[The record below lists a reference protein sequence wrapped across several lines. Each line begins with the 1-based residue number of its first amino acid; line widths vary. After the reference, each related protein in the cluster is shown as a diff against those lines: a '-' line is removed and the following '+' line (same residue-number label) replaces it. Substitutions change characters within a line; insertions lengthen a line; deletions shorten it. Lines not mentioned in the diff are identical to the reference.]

1 MKKGIVLILLIA
13 LVFVITS
20 GYTTAVDT
28 LLSQGKPATASS
40 FQAGNEVAKGN
51 DGSLTTRWAASSA
64 AFPQWWMVDLGASNS
79 LNRVDIN
86 WYSSATRSYKYKI
99 EVSTDNVTFTTVVD
113 KTGNTATG
121 DTSDSFSV
129 TGRYVRITVT
139 GTSAGWASAYEF
151 KVYSTSGATPTPG
164 PTATPTPT
172 PTGPPATATPTPT
185 PGPTA
190 TPTSP
195 PSTINLALQKPVYAS
210 SAENAGSSASYAV
223 DGNTATRW
231 SSAFSDPQ
239 WIYVD
244 LTAVYKV
251 NRVKLN
257 WEAAYGKAYQIQIS
271 SDATTW
277 TTVYSTTTGDG
288 GIDDISFAST
298 SGQYVRMYG
307 TTRATG
313 YGYSL
318 WEFEVYS
325 PDNIPGPTP
334 TPPPGAV
341 QAQVIQT
348 SMAGDR
354 LASKAPLYFIND
366 DGSGIATITLN
377 PALTYQKII
386 GFGGA
391 FTESTAYVLSRIS
404 AAKRSEIINAYFSP
418 SGSGYT
424 LCRAHINSC
433 DFSLGN
439 WSYDDTAGDYSLNNF
454 NIQHDTQLII
464 PLMKDAMAVP
474 GANIKIFS
482 SPWSPPAWMKQN
494 GVMNGGSPL
503 KTDCF
508 AAWALYFSKYIK
520 AYAAQGINI
529 WGITVQNEPEN
540 WPSWEGCTYTDVQ
553 ERDFVKNYLGPQLKN
568 DPATSAVN
576 IMIHDHNKDHMVT
589 FANTII
595 GDPGAGQYVWGT
607 AFHWYSGDQFG
618 NITTTHNNFPTK
630 HLVFTEGCQEG
641 GPHIG
646 DWGAAERYGHD
657 IIGDLDNWTEGW
669 VDWNMV
675 LDQQGGPNH
684 VGNYCSAPI
693 IADTGNS
700 NVTYNPSYYYLTHFS
715 RYIRP
720 DAVRIDAVSN
730 NAGLEV
736 TAFKNTDGKTVIVVM
751 NRTTSAIN
759 FKIKNG
765 SQIIKPTIP
774 DRAMIT
780 FIF

>member
-1 MKKGIVLILLIA
+1 MKKGIVLVLLIA
-13 LVFVITS
+13 LVFVIIS

-51 DGSLTTRWAASSA
+51 DGSLTTRWAAGSA

-86 WYSSATRSYKYKI
+86 WYSSASRSYKYKI
-99 EVSTDNVTFTTVVD
+99 EVSADNVTFTTVVD

-121 DTSDSFSV
+121 DTSDSFTATS
-129 TGRYVRITVT
+129 RYVRITVT
-139 GTSAGWASAYEF
+139 GASAGWASAYEF

-172 PTGPPATATPTPT
+172 SGPTATPTPTTPPTGKVLPGKIEAESYDAMSGVATEATSDTGGGLNVGWIDLNDWMDYNVTVNSTSNYRIDYRVASPNATGKVDFRVNSTTLASTTIPNTGGWQAWTTVTANVTLSAGAQTIRLLASVGGWNINWFQGTIAGPTPTPGPTVPPTPTPT
-185 PGPTA
+185 PGPT
-190 TPTSP
+190 SP
-195 PSTINLALQKPVYAS
+195 PGSTV
-210 SAENAGSSASYAV
+210 
-223 DGNTATRW
+223 
-231 SSAFSDPQ
+231 
-239 WIYVD
+239 
-244 LTAVYKV
+244 
-251 NRVKLN
+251 
-257 WEAAYGKAYQIQIS
+257 
-271 SDATTW
+271 
-277 TTVYSTTTGDG
+277 
-288 GIDDISFAST
+288 
-298 SGQYVRMYG
+298 
-307 TTRATG
+307 
-313 YGYSL
+313 
-318 WEFEVYS
+318 
-325 PDNIPGPTP
+325 
-334 TPPPGAV
+334 
-341 QAQVIQT
+341 QVIQT
-348 SMAGDR
+348 SQAGDR
-354 LASKAPLYFIND
+354 LAIKSSLTFAND

-377 PALTYQKII
+377 PSLTYQKII

-404 AAKRSEIINAYFSP
+404 AAKRSEIINAYFS
-418 SGSGYT
+418 SNGSGYT

-529 WGITVQNEPEN
+529 WGVTIQNEPEN
-540 WPSWEGCTYTDVQ
+540 WPSWEGCTYTAAQ
-553 ERDFVKNYLGPQLKN
+553 ERDFLKNYLGPQLKN

-595 GDPGAGQYVWGT
+595 GDPGAGQYAWGT
-607 AFHWYSGDQFG
+607 AFHWYSGDQFE

-657 IIGDLDNWTEGW
+657 IIGDLNNWTEGW

-720 DAVRIDAVSN
+720 DAVRIDSVTT
-730 NAGLEV
+730 NASLETTV
-736 TAFKNTDGKTVIVVM
+736 FKNTDGKTVVTVM
-751 NRTTSAIN
+751 NRTTGAIN
-759 FKIKNG
+759 FKIKVGN
-765 SQIIKPTIP
+765 QIIKPTIP
-774 DRAMIT
+774 ARAMMT